1 MLIQN
6 LWVCKSNDVRRRNM
20 TITHRNFGRFA
31 PLAAIFLAV
40 LACTAVVQAAE
51 ASPSLSKKELKA
63 LSETPAGHQRLAA
76 YYREKAQH
84 LRAKAQEFSAQ
95 ADYLAT
101 QPATIES
108 KEGISCNCTSH
119 YRYFSKL
126 YAREASEA
134 ETLAAHQEQLAQEY
148 RSGSTES
155 THQ

>member
-1 MLIQN
+1 
-6 LWVCKSNDVRRRNM
+6 M
-20 TITHRNFGRFA
+20 TTTHRNFGRFA
-31 PLAAIFLAV
+31 SLAALFLALLV
-40 LACTAVVQAAE
+40 CASAVQAAE
-51 ASPSLSKKELKA
+51 VSPSLSKKELES
-63 LSETPAGHQRLAA
+63 LSATPAGHERLAA

-108 KEGISCNCTSH
+108 KQGISCNCTSH

-134 ETLAAHQEQLAQEY
+134 ETLAARQEQLAQEY
-148 RSGSTES
+148 QSRSTQA